1 MESNKILKMDFIDI
15 LEKHDAW
22 LRGEPE
28 GVKADLSR
36 ADLSRADLFGA
47 NLSRVDLSGA
57 NLLWADL
64 SRADLSRADL
74 SEADLS
80 GANLSGVDLSGA
92 DLSGADLF
100 GANLSGADL
109 SGANLSRVDLSR
121 ANLSRVDLSGA
132 NLFGADLFGANLSGA
147 DLSRANLSRVDLS
160 GANLTG
166 ANLTGALNI
175 DTLLWDSNTAFY
187 PLQCPQTGTYTAYK
201 KASNLIVELEIPYDA
216 LRSSA
221 ASRKCRASKAKVISI
236 TDLEGRPA
244 GDRVLSD
251 YACSPKIE
259 YIVGQTIEIPN
270 FDTNRW
276 RECAPGI
283 HHYITREEAVKHEN

>member
-1 MESNKILKMDFIDI
+1 MESNKILKLDFIDI
-15 LEKHDAW
+15 LEKHAAW

-28 GVKADLSR
+28 GVKANLSR
-36 ADLSRADLFGA
+36 ADLSK
-47 NLSRVDLSGA
+47 
-57 NLLWADL
+57 
-64 SRADLSRADL
+64 ADLSRADL

-80 GANLSGVDLSGA
+80 KADLPKA
-92 DLSGADLF
+92 DLSE
-100 GANLSGADL
+100 ANLSGADL
-109 SGANLSRVDLSR
+109 SETNLSET
-121 ANLSRVDLSGA
+121 NLP
-132 NLFGADLFGANLSGA
+132 GADLSEADLSEADLSGA
-147 DLSRANLSRVDLS
+147 DLSKANLS
-160 GANLTG
+160 
-166 ANLTGALNI
+166 GALNI

-201 KASNLIVELEIPYDA
+201 KANNLIVELEIPYDA

-221 ASRKCRASKAKVISI
+221 TSRKCRASKARVISI